1 MRGNCPSGCAIST
14 RECHF
19 WPIRRQVRGIRQ
31 TGHSSSPALR
41 LVPSNGNW
49 LCTPSS
55 CAPLAYGLSGFF
67 TGHSS
72 HVGIF
77 QGAAFSMAVVHR
89 QSCVR
94 STATGLDLCRLTGGC
109 LILAGH
115 FQTALYCS
123 FGLGCF
129 MMARAGPG
137 WRQIGRAAIVP
148 RHRRDTILHRAI
160 RRHGKLHGS
169 ARYYAV
175 LFFTADS
182 CSFHWR

>member
-1 MRGNCPSGCAIST
+1 MGTGSARLPRVRRWRTGFPASSPGIAPTLGYSKGRPFPWLLFTANRA
-14 RECHF
+14 F
-19 WPIRRQVRGIRQ
+19 VQLRQV
-31 TGHSSSPALR
+31 
-41 LVPSNGNW
+41 W
-49 LCTPSS
+49 
-55 CAPLAYGLSGFF
+55 
-67 TGHSS
+67 
-72 HVGIF
+72 IF
-77 QGAAFSMAVVHR
+77 AG
-89 QSCVR
+89 
-94 STATGLDLCRLTGGC
+94 GLTGGC

-175 LFFTADS
+175 LFLQRTLARSIGDS
-182 CSFHWR
+182 GRVAMAGTSARTRAFDTRPFRRGGSRRPS